1 MLDSEGFEIV
11 VDEKSTWVLKNKGDG
26 KYELLTSDKQ
36 FDTVT
41 LYNEG
46 KQFVKLYTY
55 DTSQIQKAKLV
66 QRVKYDGIYVKN
78 IGIRERGVKK
88 PLQTKA
94 LVMIPPGVDTLAFMF
109 NCIIGIL
116 N

>member
-1 MLDSEGFEIV
+1 MKKYIFITLICTLLVSASSYAQNFRNLNFDTL
-11 VDEKSTWVLKNKGDG
+11 VDGKLAHWVLEGDG

-55 DTSQIQKAKLV
+55 DTS
-66 QRVKYDGIYVKN
+66 
-78 IGIRERGVKK
+78 
-88 PLQTKA
+88 
-94 LVMIPPGVDTLAFMF
+94 
-109 NCIIGIL
+109 
-116 N
+116 